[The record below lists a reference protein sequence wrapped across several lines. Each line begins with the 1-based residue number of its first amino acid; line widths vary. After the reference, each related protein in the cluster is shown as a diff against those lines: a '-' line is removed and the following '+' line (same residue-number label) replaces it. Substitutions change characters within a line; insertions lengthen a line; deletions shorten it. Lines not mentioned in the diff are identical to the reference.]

1 MNRRVML
8 MKEIDLLKVIIHKI
22 VSIEKKMIKQD
33 DLEDHLFEQEE
44 YLKNI
49 EKRLKEMKINMEI
62 KHMENIN
69 SDDMLLRSILESKEV
84 QYK

>member
-1 MNRRVML
+1 